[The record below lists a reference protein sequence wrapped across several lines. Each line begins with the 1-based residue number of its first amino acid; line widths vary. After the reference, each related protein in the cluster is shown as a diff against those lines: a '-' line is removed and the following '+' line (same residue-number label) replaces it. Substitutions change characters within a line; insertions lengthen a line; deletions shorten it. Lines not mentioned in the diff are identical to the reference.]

1 MGDPVEVCVGG
12 GSFRF
17 YQSAPLELGPSIQ
30 TEKDVNCLAFQKIIA
45 LTGVL
50 CK

>member
-30 TEKDVNCLAFQKIIA
+30 TEKDVNCLAF
-45 LTGVL
+45 
-50 CK
+50 

>member
-17 YQSAPLELGPSIQ
+17 YQGAPLELGPSIQ
-30 TEKDVNCLAFQKIIA
+30 TEKDVKCLALQNIITV
-45 LTGVL
+45 TGVL
-50 CK
+50 YE